1 MSFCWQ
7 RVQED
12 ATQEVDAIARGGAG
26 AVYVSS
32 RELARM
38 PRPRSPGE
46 DAISKVGGGLKGWLR
61 APTQK
66 VSKQKKKTGSDLYDD
81 PLSKDVAPWEQTR
94 VIIMYVYI
102 HKYTY
107 MNIHTYTYM
116 HAYIYIYMYIYIHE

>member
-46 DAISKVGGGLKGWLR
+46 DAISKVGGSLKEWLR
-61 APTQK
+61 APAQK
-66 VSKQKKKTGSDLYDD
+66 AGKQKEKTGSDLYDD
-81 PLSKDVAPWEQTR
+81 PMSKDVPSWEQTR
-94 VIIMYVYI
+94 VIVMCVYI
-102 HKYTY
+102 HEYTDIH
-107 MNIHTYTYM
+107 IHTYTYM
-116 HAYIYIYMYIYIHE
+116 NAKFISMYIYIHK